1 MAESD
6 KQLALRALREA
17 LAAPDARPA
26 ERVRAAEALLRAEA
40 DSLALAAD
48 VLDATD
54 AELLAIARGEE
65 GGTPPERGPTVPAA
79 VAVPSSAV
87 QVAPPANPP
96 GLVLPADWKERTANP
111 FLQRGPKEDPS
122 HQAPRGVPLAP
133 GPAMGPKEDPEQ
145 EGAPEPWM

>member
-17 LAAPDARPA
+17 LADGAAKPA

-48 VLDATD
+48 ALDATD
-54 AELLAIARGEE
+54 AELLAIARGQE
-65 GGTPPERGPTVPAA
+65 GGTPPERGPTVPSAG
-79 VAVPSSAV
+79 AVPSSAV

-96 GLVLPADWKERTANP
+96 GLILPAKRDGGNANP

-122 HQAPRGVPLAP
+122 LNAPRGVPLAP
-133 GPAMGPKEDPEQ
+133 GPAMGPEEDPEQ